1 MALEPFQK
9 SSALSLGV
17 ELELQLV
24 NTHDYDLA
32 PYAEDMLGLMR
43 KYDLPGSVVPE
54 MTSSMIEIST
64 DVCHSWSEVLGQLSL
79 IRDALVKCADK
90 LNIAILGGGT
100 HPFQQWHERRIYDK
114 PRFQELSALYGYLS
128 KQFTI
133 FGQHVHVGC
142 PDADTALVTLHRMS
156 RYIPHF
162 IALSAS
168 SPYVQGQDT
177 AFDSARL
184 NSVFAFPLSG
194 RAPFVLTWDDFGRYF
209 DKMTRTGVVK
219 SMKDFYWDIR
229 PKPEYGTIEVR
240 VFDTP
245 LTVERAAALS
255 GYVQSLAAWFMED
268 QPFMPAEDDYLVYT
282 YNRFQACRFGLDA
295 NYVDPATG
303 QHMALREHILLT
315 MHQLAAQAE
324 KNGAS
329 SALQLLR
336 DEVNSNRND
345 ARWLRERQGQERLLA
360 EVIRQA
366 ALRFRGQAI
375 SEQRKRP

>member
-1 MALEPFQK
+1 MSLEAFQK
-9 SSALSLGV
+9 SEALSLGV

-32 PYAEDMLGLMR
+32 PYAEDMLRIMA
-43 KYDLPGSVVPE
+43 KTSLPGAVVPE

-64 DVCHSWSEVLGQLSL
+64 GVCQSSSEVLGQLSQ
-79 IRDALVKCADK
+79 IRDALVKSADK
-90 LNIAILGGGT
+90 LNIAVVGGGT

-114 PRFQELSALYGYLS
+114 PRFRELSELYGYLS

-142 PDADTALVTLHRMS
+142 PDADTALLTLHRMS

-194 RAPFVLTWDDFGRYF
+194 RAPFALTWADFTVYF

-229 PKPEYGTIEVR
+229 PKPEFGTIEIR

-255 GYVQSLAAWFMED
+255 GFVQSLASWFMTD
-268 QPFMPAEDDYLVYT
+268 QPFMPTEDDYLVYT

-295 NYVDPATG
+295 VYVDPATG
-303 QHMALREHILLT
+303 SHMPLRQHILLT
-315 MHQLAAQAE
+315 FQKIEPHAAI
-324 KNGAS
+324 NGAS
-329 SALQLLR
+329 AFLQMLKSSVER
-336 DEVNSNRND
+336 NEND
-345 ARWLRERQGQERLLA
+345 ARWLRERQAEEHLLA

-366 ALRFRGQAI
+366 AQRFRGGMAHHQ
-375 SEQRKRP
+375 

>member
-1 MALEPFQK
+1 MSLETFQK
-9 SSALSLGV
+9 SGALSLGV

-32 PYAEDMLGLMR
+32 PYAEDMLRLMA
-43 KYDLPGSVVPE
+43 KIPLPGTAVPE

-64 DVCHSWSEVLGQLSL
+64 GICQSPSEVLGQLTQ
-79 IRDALVKCADK
+79 IRDALVKSADK
-90 LNIAILGGGT
+90 LNIAVVGGGT
-100 HPFQQWHERRIYDK
+100 HPFQKWHEQRIYDK
-114 PRFQELSALYGYLS
+114 PRFRELSDLYGYLT

-142 PDADTALVTLHRMS
+142 PSADIALLTLHRMS

-194 RAPFVLTWDDFGRYF
+194 RAPFALTWDDFTTYYN
-209 DKMTRTGVVK
+209 KMTGTGVVK

-229 PKPEYGTIEVR
+229 PKPEFGTIEIR

-245 LTVERAAALS
+245 LTIEKAAALS
-255 GYVQSLAAWFMED
+255 GFVQALASWFMND
-268 QPFMPAEDDYLVYT
+268 QPFMPVEDDYLVYT
-282 YNRFQACRFGLDA
+282 YNRFQACRFGMDA
-295 NYVDPATG
+295 AYVDPGTG
-303 QHMALREHILLT
+303 QHMPLREHIQLT
-315 MHQLAAQAE
+315 LRQVERHAD
-324 KNGAS
+324 NFSGGAFIHMLQS
-329 SALQLLR
+329 SVER
-336 DEVNSNRND
+336 SEND
-345 ARWLRERQGQERLLA
+345 ARWLREKQAREALLP

-366 ALRFRGQAI
+366 AMRFRGTLAH
-375 SEQRKRP
+375 SQRA

>member
-1 MALEPFQK
+1 MSLEAFQK
-9 SSALSLGV
+9 SEALSLGV

-24 NTHDYDLA
+24 NTHDFDLA
-32 PYAEDMLGLMR
+32 PYAEDMLRMMS
-43 KYDLPGSVVPE
+43 KIQLPGAVVPE

-64 DVCHSWSEVLGQLSL
+64 GVCKSSAEVLSQLTQ

-90 LNIAILGGGT
+90 LNIAVVGGGT

-114 PRFQELSALYGYLS
+114 PRFRELSELYGYLS

-142 PDADTALVTLHRMS
+142 PDADTALLTLHRMS

-194 RAPFVLTWDDFGRYF
+194 RAPFALTWDDFTVYF
-209 DKMTRTGVVK
+209 NKMTHTGVVK

-229 PKPEYGTIEVR
+229 PKPEFGTIEIR

-245 LTVERAAALS
+245 LTIERASALS
-255 GYVQSLAAWFMED
+255 GFVQSLAAWFMNE
-268 QPFMPAEDDYLVYT
+268 QPFMPTEDDYLVYT

-295 NYVDPATG
+295 VYVDPATG
-303 QHMALREHILLT
+303 GHMPLRDHILLT
-315 MHQLAAQAE
+315 MGQIEGHAATVGATQAI
-324 KNGAS
+324 G
-329 SALQLLR
+329 LLR
-336 DEVNSNRND
+336 RSVENADND
-345 ARWLRERQGQERLLA
+345 ARWLRERQSEERLLA

-366 ALRFRGQAI
+366 AKRFRG
-375 SEQRKRP
+375 ELTHMQRN

>member
-1 MALEPFQK
+1 MSLEAFQK
-9 SSALSLGV
+9 SEALSLGV

-24 NTHDYDLA
+24 NTHDFDLA
-32 PYAEDMLGLMR
+32 PYAEDMLRMMSKIR
-43 KYDLPGSVVPE
+43 LPGAVVPE

-64 DVCHSWSEVLGQLSL
+64 GVCQSSTEVLSQLTQ

-90 LNIAILGGGT
+90 LNIAVVGGGT

-114 PRFQELSALYGYLS
+114 PRFRELSELYGYLS

-142 PDADTALVTLHRMS
+142 PDADTALLTLHRMS

-194 RAPFVLTWDDFGRYF
+194 RAPFALTWDDFTVF
-209 DKMTRTGVVK
+209 FNKMTHTGVVK

-229 PKPEYGTIEVR
+229 PKPEFGTIEIR

-245 LTVERAAALS
+245 LTIERASALS
-255 GYVQSLAAWFMED
+255 GFVQSLAAWFMNEE
-268 QPFMPAEDDYLVYT
+268 PFMPAEDDYLVYT

-295 NYVDPATG
+295 VYVDPATG
-303 QHMALREHILLT
+303 GHMPLRDHILLT
-315 MHQLAAQAE
+315 MRQIEGHAATV
-324 KNGAS
+324 GATQS
-329 SALQLLR
+329 IGLLR
-336 DEVNSNRND
+336 RSVENADND
-345 ARWLRERQGQERLLA
+345 ARWLRERQAEERLLA

-366 ALRFRGQAI
+366 AERFRGGLRHSQL
-375 SEQRKRP
+375 Q